1 MNDSD
6 HLLSLGCPQFSCAQI
21 SAWKWAGKAL
31 CPHGLPWKGATY
43 LRLGVHSPLLPASGP
58 LLPRQGPKLFLG
70 RVLVTEET
78 EGRDRQSGKPGHGGW
93 GTKAVNLGCGGD
105 QSRNCSQREAWP
117 QKAWDR
123 MGRGHPRP
131 GAGRGGGLG
140 GWLAECSRGPR
151 HPRICWLTLLEELPC
166 ELPWRV
172 HNFHQILRKGPKP
185 KPGQKEFRETDLQ
198 LE

>member
-6 HLLSLGCPQFSCAQI
+6 HLLSLGCPQFSCAQS

-70 RVLVTEET
+70 RVLVSEET
-78 EGRDRQSGKPGHGGW
+78 KGRDRQSGK
-93 GTKAVNLGCGGD
+93 
-105 QSRNCSQREAWP
+105 
-117 QKAWDR
+117 
-123 MGRGHPRP
+123 
-131 GAGRGGGLG
+131 
-140 GWLAECSRGPR
+140 
-151 HPRICWLTLLEELPC
+151 ELPC

-172 HNFHQILRKGPKP
+172 HSFHQILRKGPKP
-185 KPGQKEFRETDLQ
+185 KPGQKEFQETDLQ